1 MIIRTYMSERAAANQ
16 RLAAPR
22 LSDRELR
29 RLAHTKHSKG
39 KMPEVVEEVKEEIP
53 VVEEVREEIVEEI
66 KEEPAAVVEP
76 IEELEQPAVEPGTA
90 RIRSKALEE
99 IENSFKKE
107 PAKVPLNKYKVIS
120 IGK

>member
-1 MIIRTYMSERAAANQ
+1 MSERAAANQ

-39 KMPEVVEEVKEEIP
+39 KTPEVVEEIKEGIP

-66 KEEPAAVVEP
+66 KEEPAAVEP

-107 PAKVPLNKYKVIS
+107 PAKVPLKKYKVIS

>member
-1 MIIRTYMSERAAANQ
+1 MSERAAANQ

-39 KMPEVVEEVKEEIP
+39 KTPEVVEEVKEEIP

-66 KEEPAAVVEP
+66 KEEPAAAVEP
-76 IEELEQPAVEPGTA
+76 IEELEESAVEPGTA
-90 RIRSKALEE
+90 RIRSKAVEE
-99 IENSFKKE
+99 IENSFKNE
-107 PAKVPLNKYKVIS
+107 PARVPLKKYKVIS